1 MAKRRRR
8 LTKKEIKEDEVAEF
22 VVDAGHFISSHWKK
36 IVGGIIVVV
45 IAVAIWGTWK
55 HEHGKAEAEAQTWL
69 WRANLDMRS
78 GNAGS
83 AIQSYTNIT
92 ERYRGTWSH
101 SDATFFMA
109 NAQFSTSRY
118 DSAMV
123 MFETYLDLGKQRDQF
138 SVSAEVGIA
147 QCLEQL
153 TRYDDAARKFLQ
165 VQQEHPS
172 SPLAPDAL
180 LGAARCYELAGN
192 LQLAESTYGELLD
205 RYPDASQASIARI
218 RRLEMQAKLETT

>member
-1 MAKRRRR
+1 MAKRRRK

-22 VVDAGHFISSHWKK
+22 FVDAGHFIGNHWKK
-36 IVGGIIVVV
+36 IVGGMIVVV

-55 HEHGKAEAEAQTWL
+55 HERGKAEAEAQTWL

-78 GNAGS
+78 GSVGS
-83 AIQSYTNIT
+83 AIQSYTNII

-109 NAQFSTSRY
+109 NAQFSTGRY

-123 MFETYLDLGKQRDQF
+123 MFEAYLDLGKQRDQF
-138 SVSAEVGIA
+138 TASSEMGIA

-153 TRYDDAARKFLQ
+153 TRYDDAARRYLQ
-165 VQQEHPS
+165 VQREHPE
-172 SPLAPDAL
+172 SPLAPDAI

-192 LQLAESTYGELLD
+192 LQTAESTYGELLD
-205 RYPDASQASIARI
+205 LYPDASQASIARI

>member
-1 MAKRRRR
+1 MAKRRRK

-22 VVDAGHFISSHWKK
+22 FVDAGHFITSHWKK

-78 GNAGS
+78 GSIGS

-123 MFETYLDLGKQRDQF
+123 MFETYLDLSKQRDQF
-138 SVSAEVGIA
+138 IISSEIGIA

-153 TRYDDAARKFLQ
+153 TRYDDAARRYLE
-165 VQQEHPS
+165 VQQVHPD

-192 LQLAESTYGELLD
+192 LQMAESTYGELLD
-205 RYPDASQASIARI
+205 LYPDASQASIARI

>member
-1 MAKRRRR
+1 VAKRRRK

-22 VVDAGHFISSHWKK
+22 FVDTGHFIGNHWKK

-55 HEHGKAEAEAQTWL
+55 HERGKAEAEAQTWL

-83 AIQSYTNIT
+83 AIQSYTNII

-101 SDATFFMA
+101 SDAVFFMA
-109 NAQFSTSRY
+109 NAQFSTGRY

-138 SVSAEVGIA
+138 AVSSEMGIA

-153 TRYDDAARKFLQ
+153 TRYDDAARKYLQ
-165 VQQEHPS
+165 VQQENPE
-172 SPLAPDAL
+172 SPLAPDAI

-192 LQLAESTYGELLD
+192 LQTAESTYGDLLD
-205 RYPDASQASIARI
+205 LYPDASQASIARI

>member
-1 MAKRRRR
+1 MAKRRRK

-22 VVDAGHFISSHWKK
+22 FMSSGQFIKGHWKK
-36 IVGGIIVVV
+36 FVGGIIVVV

-78 GNAGS
+78 GKVGS

-123 MFETYLDLGKQRDQF
+123 MFEKYLNLGKRRDQF
-138 SVSAEVGIA
+138 TISSEIGIA

-153 TRYDDAARKFLQ
+153 TRYDDAAQRYLK
-165 VQQEHPS
+165 VQQEHPD

-180 LGAARCYELAGN
+180 LGAARSYELAEN
-192 LQLAESTYGELLD
+192 LQMAESTYGELLD
-205 RYPDASQASIARI
+205 LYPDASQASIARI